1 MKRAVTLF
9 ILMTILVGLFAMPA
23 MTRPALADFV
33 SNEDTVDLLIRVDGS
48 TEAVID
54 HVISIGGSVNFA
66 YKNVPVVAVTIPA
79 GKYSEL
85 VSHSDV
91 KRIVKDRLV
100 YLTDGPD
107 LEKDVEPLSYVAQG
121 TSGLEMKAVDPTT
134 VDLDALPEGYANF
147 LYTGALEI
155 WEQAG
160 YGDGTVVAVVDTGT
174 VPNVCLEHAV
184 IGAPGFPDGYNATS
198 DGIPATDPANHWHG
212 THVGGVIASSCALDF
227 TGEEDHP
234 IWQAVSAY
242 LPWDV
247 DFVPIFGQAPEAE
260 IYPVKVFPTDGSAVP
275 TSMILDGLDHLLTLQ
290 RDGLLDIDVV
300 NMSLGGPTVFDGRDF
315 FDLFLWQFRY
325 ENITV
330 VTSAG
335 NEGPVPNSVGS
346 PGTSYQSISV
356 GALDYATSSRVLYE
370 YLGLAYFPLAPGQGM
385 VMRPTDETRVVNY
398 SSRGPMSDGR
408 FGPDISALGH
418 WNFAAGPE
426 NELRWAGGTSFAS
439 PTVAGVAAL
448 LNSNFEMR
456 KGRDAPVWRM
466 RNALFLGADPDA
478 VAPSWQD
485 MNTMGYGALDAVAAL
500 EKFKSRDLRMD
511 YPYRTGELDPNILGD
526 PVKGETQVYESSE
539 VTLNASESFDA
550 VFKIGAKTSK
560 VTIELFD
567 ITAPDNSV
575 YAYWPN
581 ALEVH
586 VQSAKRSG
594 VLHPVELYWYPFA
607 YGDSFTIEIGDG
619 PWTLDG
625 DPWAYQPMEMGL
637 MKVSL
642 IGDYS
647 NEAPVSFKMR
657 VTRENFGTVKGKRIA
672 ADYIQKDD
680 TFIIPVD
687 IEPGVSTATF
697 NLYWRRNWSRF
708 PSSDIDMVIF
718 DPGGNLAS
726 LDGATLNAPERA
738 VIEDPIPGTWYV
750 YIEGYEMYRKDYF
763 KLFLKTK

>member
-1 MKRAVTLF
+1 MKRTVTLF
-9 ILMTILVGLFAMPA
+9 ILLTILVGLFALPA
-23 MTRPALADFV
+23 VGRSAPGDPV
-33 SNEDTVDLLIRVDGS
+33 SKNDTVDLLIRVDGS
-48 TEAVID
+48 TDAMID
-54 HVISIGGSVNFA
+54 HITSIGGRVNFA
-66 YKNVPVVAVTIPA
+66 YKNVPVMAVTIPA

-85 VSHSDV
+85 VNHTDV
-91 KRIVKDRLV
+91 KRTVKDRLV

-107 LEKDVEPLSYVAQG
+107 LKTDVEPMSYVAQD
-121 TSGLEMKAVDPTT
+121 TSGIEMKAIDPTT

-147 LYTGALEI
+147 LHTGALEI
-155 WEQAG
+155 WEEAG

-174 VPNVCLEHAV
+174 ARNVCLQHAV
-184 IGAPGFPDGYNATS
+184 IGAPGFPDGYNATG
-198 DGIPATDPANHWHG
+198 DGIPATSDENHWHG

-227 TGEEDHP
+227 TGAENDP
-234 IWQAVSAY
+234 IYQAVSAY
-242 LPWDV
+242 LPWEPG
-247 DFVPIFGQAPEAE
+247 FVPIFGQAPEAE

-275 TSMILDGLDHLLTLQ
+275 TSIILDGLDHILTLQ
-290 RDGLLDIDVV
+290 RDGLLDFDVV

-335 NEGPVPNSVGS
+335 NEGPIANSVGS

-370 YLGLAYFPLAPGQGM
+370 YLGLAYFPLEPGQGM

-418 WNFAAGPE
+418 WNFAAGPQ
-426 NELRWAGGTSFAS
+426 NELRWAGGTSFSS
-439 PTVAGVAAL
+439 PTVAGVVAL

-456 KGRDAPVWRM
+456 KGRDATVWRL
-466 RNALFLGADPDA
+466 RNGIFLGADPDA

-500 EKFKSRDLRMD
+500 AAFKSRRPILD
-511 YPYRTGELDPNILGD
+511 YPYRTGQLDPNILGD
-526 PVKGETQVYESSE
+526 PIKGETEVYESPE
-539 VTLNASESFDA
+539 VTLNASETFDA
-550 VFKIGAKTSK
+550 VFEIGAKTSN

-567 ITAPDNSV
+567 ITAPDNSA

-607 YGDSFTIEIGDG
+607 YGDSFAIEIKDG
-619 PWTLDG
+619 PWTVDG
-625 DPWAYQPMEMGL
+625 ESWAYQPMEMGL

-657 VTRENFGTVKGKRIA
+657 VIRENFGLKRGKRIA
-672 ADYIQKDD
+672 ADYIHKGD

-687 IEPGVSTATF
+687 IGSGVSTATF
-697 NLYWRRNWSRF
+697 NLAWRRNWSRF

-718 DPGGNLAS
+718 DPDGNVAS

-738 VIEDPIPGTWYV
+738 VIEDPAPGTWYV

-763 KLFLKTK
+763 RLFLKTK